1 MFMLT
6 FSTDSA
12 PWMTDWFDNS
22 TQTGWL
28 TGRYRKL
35 YQQYLIPDKLGSIGL
50 VLTELGIDGGCPSN
64 TCTSCGPNGWQDFQ
78 QYWCNNGGSC
88 NGPHEYSF
96 QLEWYDSLM
105 IQDDYVIGAAIYCL
119 EIPGWASWQLTP
131 DVVNDLTQYM
141 NSMNSAL

>member
-1 MFMLT
+1 MLMMNL

-22 TQTGWL
+22 TQMGWL
-28 TGRYRKL
+28 TGRYRML
-35 YQQYLIPDKLGSIGL
+35 YQNYLIPDKMGSIGL

-64 TCTSCGPNGWQDFQ
+64 TCSSCGANGWQAFQ
-78 QYWCNNGGSC
+78 QYWCDNGGSC
-88 NGPHEYSF
+88 NGAHEYSF

-105 IQDDYVIGAAIYCL
+105 MQDEYVIGAAIYCL
-119 EIPGWASWQLTP
+119 EIPGWATWQLTS

-141 NSMNSAL
+141 NSIML